1 MRTYAACG
9 RAGGIT
15 MAMRTTHD
23 VRDETI
29 SAQFLSCEEPVISTS
44 SSSVVTVSR
53 VPRRDGAQ
61 CR

>member
-1 MRTYAACG
+1 
-9 RAGGIT
+9 